1 MAEEQELK
9 PLKVDRT
16 KLITQTKYAQKEG
29 LSKQNVYAMIKAG
42 KIPVVKI
49 EGATLVLLP

>member
-1 MAEEQELK
+1 MSDNKIK

-16 KLITQTKYAQKEG
+16 KLMTQSKYAQKNG

-42 KIPVVKI
+42 KLQTIEI
-49 EGATLVLLP
+49 EGATLVLVS